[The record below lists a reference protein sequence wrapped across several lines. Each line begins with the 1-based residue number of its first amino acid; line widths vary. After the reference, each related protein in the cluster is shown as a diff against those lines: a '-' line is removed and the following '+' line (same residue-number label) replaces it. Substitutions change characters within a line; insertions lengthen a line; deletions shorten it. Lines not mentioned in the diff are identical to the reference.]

1 MVEELREEE
10 GKEGREE
17 EGEEQKEELGQ
28 RGGARSAGRS

>member
-1 MVEELREEE
+1 MEELREEE

-28 RGGARSAGRS
+28 RGGARSARRR